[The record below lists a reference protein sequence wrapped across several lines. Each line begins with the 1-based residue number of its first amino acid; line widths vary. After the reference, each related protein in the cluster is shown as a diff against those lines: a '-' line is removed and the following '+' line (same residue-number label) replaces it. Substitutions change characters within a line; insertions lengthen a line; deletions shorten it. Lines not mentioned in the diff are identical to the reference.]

1 MKRIISVMLLL
12 ALLSNYLTLVYATS
26 NNNIESNGEN
36 YNVEPGMEAV
46 IINESGTDVKQEVI
60 ESESKED
67 NDLKISIGILNY
79 LSLKTLDAAE
89 NKNLYDLIRIND
101 IKDKINI
108 RAFKNREIIDF
119 YNKTFDPQITKLK
132 GDNIMWDRIK
142 EVYSEKKASAV
153 RNAIKTAGEGVQNA
167 NVDSAAGMITSA
179 IGTVTTTAISYLDAK
194 AEAEAY
200 MKDESTKKEINEMEI
215 VDSINRDLFNTITI
229 VGNEFDIDDNLLM
242 RKPDIEDYI
251 KSKNLSQV
259 DARINALKGLERYAK
274 GYPTYYLDL
283 ASSYFEKAVRDNN
296 AEDYNNCI
304 EYIHNYEKNGG
315 LIFRERADV
324 DYLRA
329 IPYLV
334 TSLKY
339 AKNKNDYI
347 DEADKY
353 LSILSERLIKSDID
367 NWDLAY
373 YIEIMYEDLYKVS
386 GDKGYLNKGYE
397 VAKSFIGSLSEK
409 QREYNKQGSNYVME
423 SLLYNVNNL
432 FKYAKELNI
441 SQSEKKTIDNIIHSG
456 GQERLFPV
464 YPLDNYFWFNLPSA
478 YENME
483 DLTNYLNLDLDDME
497 VFLKEIGAEKDV
509 LDNLN
514 EVKKNK
520 DEYTKEQIDRVTNG
534 FFKDF
539 FNNVNQMNNDIQFE
553 ASGQILIFYVNKNLI
568 DRNRSSVHLIRE
580 FNGETLGI
588 YNGEG
593 YCVYIFRD
601 SNTNNKLSLDEVIN
615 DTIKVRVINDYSDLG
630 ITLKT
635 IDGVFNVNVQEEEV
649 VNNGFFGIGKKT
661 EIKKHFN
668 FERVD

>member
-1 MKRIISVMLLL
+1 MKKIISVMLLL

-36 YNVEPGMEAV
+36 YNVESGIEAE

-60 ESESKED
+60 ENESKED

-483 DLTNYLNLDLDDME
+483 DLTNYLYLNIDDILVYLKE
-497 VFLKEIGAEKDV
+497 LGQADDSFLKEAKTNK
-509 LDNLN
+509 DNLSKEDVDYIN
-514 EVKKNK
+514 DRLFKGIFKNK
-520 DEYTKEQIDRVTNG
+520 D
-534 FFKDF
+534 
-539 FNNVNQMNNDIQFE
+539 QMSRDMQFE
-553 ASGQILIFYVNKNLI
+553 ATDGGSIVFYVNKNLI

-580 FNGETLGI
+580 FNGEILGE
-588 YNGEG
+588 YYGQG
-593 YCVYIFRD
+593 YSVYIFRD
-601 SNTNNKLSLDEVIN
+601 SNTNKRLGSHEVVN
-615 DTIKVRVINDYSDLG
+615 EKFKVNIINDYSDLG

-661 EIKKHFN
+661 EIKKHYN